1 MKKFL
6 SYFFLLSSSF
16 LILTLTGC
24 SSLESK
30 SSDTNTVTSLA
41 EEKHSKTELQKFL
54 DSKGSKRVAVIK
66 FYADWCG
73 TCRDYQPQYAAA
85 KASLKDANVDFY
97 EVNVD
102 QKEYSPLIKELKV
115 GLIPITYFVSQ
126 DKKSIENRVGYISSG
141 QLAEKVQSLN
151 LK

>member
-6 SYFFLLSSSF
+6 SCFFLLNFSF
-16 LILTLTGC
+16 FIFSLNGC

-30 SSDTNTVTSLA
+30 SSGTSTALS

-102 QKEYSPLIKELKV
+102 QKEYSALIKELKI

-141 QLAEKVQSLN
+141 QLAEKIQSLT

>member
-6 SYFFLLSSSF
+6 SCFFLLSSSF
-16 LILTLTGC
+16 LIFSLNGC

-30 SSDTNTVTSLA
+30 SSETNTVTALS
-41 EEKHSKTELQKFL
+41 EEKHSKTELEKFL

-102 QKEYSPLIKELKV
+102 QKEYSALIKELKV

-141 QLAEKVQSLN
+141 QLAEKVKSLN

>member
-6 SYFFLLSSSF
+6 SYFFLLIFSF
-16 LILTLTGC
+16 SIFTLSGC

-30 SSDTNTVTSLA
+30 SSETGNIKID
-41 EEKHSKTELQKFL
+41 EQHSKSKLQEFL
-54 DSKGSKRVAVIK
+54 NSQGSKKVAVIK

-85 KASLKDANVDFY
+85 KESLKDANVDFY

-102 QKEYSPLIKELKV
+102 QKEYSALIKELKI
-115 GLIPITYFVSQ
+115 GLIPTTYFVSQ
-126 DKKSIENRVGYISSG
+126 NRKSIENRVGYISSG

>member
-16 LILTLTGC
+16 LIFTLTSC

-30 SSDTNTVTSLA
+30 SSGTDTAISKEN
-41 EEKHSKTELQKFL
+41 HPKTELQKFL

-102 QKEYSPLIKELKV
+102 QKEYSALIKELKV

-141 QLAEKVQSLN
+141 QLSEKVQSLN

>member
-6 SYFFLLSSSF
+6 SYFFLLSFSLLSF
-16 LILTLTGC
+16 TLNGC

-30 SSDTNTVTSLA
+30 SSGTSPA
-41 EEKHSKTELQKFL
+41 ISEEKHSKTELQKFL

-102 QKEYSPLIKELKV
+102 QKEYSALIKELKV

-126 DKKSIENRVGYISSG
+126 DRKSIENRVGYISSG
-141 QLAEKVQSLN
+141 QLAEKFQSFN

>member
-6 SYFFLLSSSF
+6 SCFLLLSFSF
-16 LILTLTGC
+16 LSFTLNGC

-30 SSDTNTVTSLA
+30 SSETSTALS

-73 TCRDYQPQYAAA
+73 TCRDYQPQYTAA
-85 KASLKDANVDFY
+85 KASLEDANVDFY

-102 QKEYSPLIKELKV
+102 QKEYSALIKELKI

-141 QLAEKVQSLN
+141 QLAEKVQSLT

>member
-6 SYFFLLSSSF
+6 SCFFLLNFSF
-16 LILTLTGC
+16 FIFSLNGC

-30 SSDTNTVTSLA
+30 SSVTNTTLS

-54 DSKGSKRVAVIK
+54 DSKGSKEVAVIK

-73 TCRDYQPQYAAA
+73 TCRDYQPQYTAA

-102 QKEYSPLIKELKV
+102 QKEYSALIKELKI

-126 DKKSIENRVGYISSG
+126 DRKSIENRVGYISSG
-141 QLAEKVQSLN
+141 QLAEKFQSFN

>member
-6 SYFFLLSSSF
+6 SCFFLLNFSF
-16 LILTLTGC
+16 FIFSLNGC

-30 SSDTNTVTSLA
+30 CSGTSTALS

-102 QKEYSPLIKELKV
+102 QKEYSALIKELKI

-141 QLAEKVQSLN
+141 QLAEKIQSLT

>member
-1 MKKFL
+1 MAN
-6 SYFFLLSSSF
+6 
-16 LILTLTGC
+16 TDLTG
-24 SSLESK
+24 
-30 SSDTNTVTSLA
+30 
-41 EEKHSKTELQKFL
+41 EKHSKTELQKFL

-102 QKEYSPLIKELKV
+102 QKEYSALIKELKI

-141 QLAEKVQSLN
+141 QLAEKIQSLT

>member
-6 SYFFLLSSSF
+6 SYFFLLSFSF
-16 LILTLTGC
+16 LLFSLSGC

-30 SSDTNTVTSLA
+30 SSMANTDLTG
-41 EEKHSKTELQKFL
+41 EKHSKTELEKFL

-73 TCRDYQPQYAAA
+73 TCRDYQPQYATA

-102 QKEYSPLIKELKV
+102 QKEYSALIKELKV

-141 QLAEKVQSLN
+141 QIAEKIQSLT